1 MKTSTVVILAASSFI
16 LGWSISKI
24 GKPNIKLLPFTSNE
38 NNGLATLNF
47 EVGGRSWDVILSK
60 DGVGSPLGSI
70 GDITWNVNMNSLK
83 NITISAYNE
92 KTKRASAIYTQLPT
106 GMSLIKTK

>member
-16 LGWSISKI
+16 LGWSIFEI

-47 EVGGRSWDVILSK
+47 EVGGR
-60 DGVGSPLGSI
+60 
-70 GDITWNVNMNSLK
+70 TWNVNMNSLK

-92 KTKRASAIYTQLPT
+92 KTKRSSAIYTQLPT